1 MLMTTVVLRA
11 PDARTHD
18 RPDPQLLAS
27 LVRAVASPRDGLEH
41 VAVRETGRAIE
52 LVLFQTVREAPL
64 PPATGAAICR
74 RALRLA
80 RQLSDWTVGTEQQDI
95 APTLRP

>member
-1 MLMTTVVLRA
+1 MTTVVLRA
-11 PDARTHD
+11 PEATTPD

-27 LVRAVASPRDGLEH
+27 LVRAVAAPDDGLEH
-41 VAVRETGRAIE
+41 VAVRQADRAIE
-52 LVLFQTVREAPL
+52 LVLFQTVCEAPRA
-64 PPATGAAICR
+64 PATGAAICR

-80 RQLSDWTVGTEQQDI
+80 RQLGGWTVGTEQQDA